1 MLFGAADVN
10 AAGKRAYATYIE
22 ASYPFTVKTVGMK
35 AGVGVVPW
43 NAVGTYGI
51 DRDFYVQNVFVSAAK
66 SWKILKSMQLGIFT
80 SLNWN
85 PAAEDVNFTGGISL
99 RM

>member
-1 MLFGAADVN
+1 M
-10 AAGKRAYATYIE
+10 
-22 ASYPFTVKTVGMK
+22 KTIDMK
-35 AGVGVVPW
+35 AGVGMVPW
-43 NAVGTYGI
+43 NAATTYNCG

-66 SWKILKSMQLGIFT
+66 SWEILKSMQLGIFT